1 MKKFRKVLKW
11 IGIILL
17 LLTVLAVTLYM
28 IYLRPFVEKMKVIE
42 NINYDKDLNIV
53 IGGGGNSGIISSD
66 SLVIVV
72 DTKMD
77 DAAKNLYD
85 QVKAMAGA
93 RPILVVNTH
102 YHPDHIGG
110 NKFYTGAT
118 VLAGANYGKET
129 WIKEAGEESLPN
141 QWLKNR
147 MDIKMGDDT
156 VTIVNFGRNA
166 HTESDV
172 FVYLHKRKLLF
183 GGDVILNKQNAII
196 MGKGDPLGYLRAF
209 EYLQKEF
216 DIEHVVPGHGA
227 IGGKD
232 VLIDFD
238 TYFKDM
244 KLAAE
249 NDSQKE
255 ALLEKYKNWN
265 GIPFVMS
272 PKATMKSFKK

>member
-1 MKKFRKVLKW
+1 MKKFRKVFKW
-11 IGIILL
+11 IGIVLL
-17 LLTVLAVTLYM
+17 FSAAVAGTLYM
-28 IYLRPFVEKMKVIE
+28 IYLRPFIEKMKVIDT
-42 NINYDKDLNIV
+42 INYDKDLTIV
-53 IGGGGNSGIISSD
+53 IGGGGNSGIITSD

-85 QVKAMAGA
+85 KVKAMAGA

-118 VLAGANYGKET
+118 VIAGANYGKET

-156 VTIVNFGRNA
+156 VTIVNFARNA

-196 MGKGDPLGYLRAF
+196 MGKGDPLGYLQAF

-227 IGGKD
+227 FGGKE
-232 VLIDFD
+232 VLLDFD

-244 KLAAE
+244 KLASE
-249 NDSQKE
+249 NDSQKA
-255 ALLEKYKNWN
+255 ALLEKYKDWN

-272 PKATMKSFKK
+272 PKATMKAFKK